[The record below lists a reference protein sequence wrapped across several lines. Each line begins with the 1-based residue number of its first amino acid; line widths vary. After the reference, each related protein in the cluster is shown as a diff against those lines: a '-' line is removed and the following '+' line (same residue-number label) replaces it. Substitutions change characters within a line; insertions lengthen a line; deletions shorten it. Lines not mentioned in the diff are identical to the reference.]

1 MAENDPVQNEK
12 TVEEI
17 LKEDLQRPASV
28 ANREGSVSYRSIE
41 EQIKADQYL
50 SGKQAAGM
58 GAPFGIRM
66 ARTVH
71 TGEYG

>member
-17 LKEDLQRPASV
+17 IKEDLQRPASV

-50 SGKQAAGM
+50 SGKQAAM

-66 ARTVH
+66 TRTVH